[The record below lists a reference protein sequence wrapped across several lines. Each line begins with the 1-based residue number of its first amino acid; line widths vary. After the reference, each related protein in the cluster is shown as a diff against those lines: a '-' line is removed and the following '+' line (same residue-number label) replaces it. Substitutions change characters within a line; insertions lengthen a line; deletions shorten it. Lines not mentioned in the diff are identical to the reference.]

1 MYINI
6 YVCIYIYILIYICIR
21 YTHVYT
27 YVQQYTKVQA
37 YICYIQMWDT
47 YAISSDHCASS
58 CKLLDLQIKSFVHS
72 YGRQKKL
79 QLPYS

>member
-1 MYINI
+1 M
-6 YVCIYIYILIYICIR
+6 R

-47 YAISSDHCASS
+47 YAASS
-58 CKLLDLQIKSFVHS
+58 GKIIPLPLLVCLEKSFENASLS
-72 YGRQKKL
+72 YKNCPKCSFVQNQWPDLMIFVSCMYR
-79 QLPYS
+79 